1 MRRSCFMCSIAGMA
15 IGLGCEMQPMQ
26 KIRPSRSRVGVT
38 QVESAQREVDRTLEQ
53 YRRDRE
59 SAGRDALQGSNE

>member
-1 MRRSCFMCSIAGMA
+1 VRRSCFICSIATMV
-15 IGLGCEMQPMQ
+15 IGAGCEMQPMQ
-26 KIRPSRSRVGVT
+26 KVKPRRSRVGTT

-59 SAGRDALQGSNE
+59 AARRDALQGSDE